1 MELRQL
7 RYFVKVGE
15 LLNYSE
21 AAKALFISQSTLSQQ
36 IKQLEDEL
44 KCKLL
49 MRNSHNVMLTDA
61 GNYFLEDAKRTI
73 QQANLCVSR
82 ITDVQNLQIG
92 TLNIGCTYTF
102 SPILRESVLLYM
114 QQFPNIKLNIVC
126 KSMEELMVLLQH
138 QEVDFVLS
146 YKPYVTFENIESHVL
161 FENKLCVIV
170 SENHPLQSKKT
181 ITLAELEPYKL
192 ALPSNGLQARNT
204 FDHIISNKDYKF
216 DVRLEINEVSILL
229 NLVNRSQLA
238 TVLSKASLT
247 DYQGLTAIPIDVE
260 NNDMEGCFHLVK
272 GVYVKKAA
280 KEFIRILSEKNS
292 ANLMRQRWFDE
303 ML

>member
-21 AAKALFISQSTLSQQ
+21 AAKSLYISQSTLSQQ

-49 MRNSHNVMLTDA
+49 MRNSHNVMLTDV
-61 GNYFLEDAKRTI
+61 GKYFLEDAKRTI
-73 QQANLCVSR
+73 QQANLCISR

-92 TLNIGCTYTF
+92 TLDIGCTYTF
-102 SPILRESVLLYM
+102 SPILRESILQYM
-114 QQFPNIKLNIVC
+114 QKFPNIKLNIVC
-126 KSMEELMVLLQH
+126 KSMEELMVKLQH

-146 YKPYVTFENIESHVL
+146 YKPYETFDNIESHIL
-161 FENKLCVIV
+161 FDNKLCAVV
-170 SENHPLQSKKT
+170 SENNPLASMNS
-181 ITLAELEPYKL
+181 ITLAELAKHKL
-192 ALPSNGLQARNT
+192 ALPSNGLQARST
-204 FDHIISNKDYKF
+204 FDYIISEKDYKF
-216 DVRLEINEVSILL
+216 DVRLEINEVNILL
-229 NLVNRSQLA
+229 GLVSKSQLV

-247 DYQGLTAIPIDVE
+247 DCQGLEAIPIDVP
-260 NNDMEGCFHLVK
+260 NNNMEGCFHLVK
-272 GVYVKKAA
+272 GAYVKKAA

-292 ANLMRQRWFDE
+292 VNLMRQKWFDE

>member
-21 AAKALFISQSTLSQQ
+21 AAKALYISQSTLSQQ

-49 MRNSHNVMLTDA
+49 IRNSHNVILTDA
-61 GNYFLEDAKRTI
+61 GNYFLKDAKLTI

-102 SPILRESVLLYM
+102 SPILREAVLLYM
-114 QQFPNIKLNIVC
+114 QQFPNVKLNIVC

-146 YKPYVTFENIESHVL
+146 YKPYVTFDNIESHVL
-161 FENKLCVIV
+161 FDNKLCVIV
-170 SENHPLQSKKT
+170 SENHPLQSKRS

-229 NLVNRSQLA
+229 NLINRSQLA

-247 DYQGLTAIPIDVE
+247 DSQGLTAIPINVA

-292 ANLMRQRWFDE
+292 ANLMRQKWFDE

>member
-114 QQFPNIKLNIVC
+114 QQFPNIKLNVVC

-181 ITLAELEPYKL
+181 IALAELEPYKL

>member
-292 ANLMRQRWFDE
+292 ANLMIQRWFDE

>member
-49 MRNSHNVMLTDA
+49 VRNSHNVMLTDA
-61 GNYFLEDAKRTI
+61 GRYFLEDAKRTI

-92 TLNIGCTYTF
+92 TLDIGCTYTF

-114 QQFPNIKLNIVC
+114 HEFPNIKLNIVC
-126 KSMEELMVLLQH
+126 KSMEELMVKLQR

-146 YKPYVTFENIESHVL
+146 YKPYETFENIESHIL
-161 FENKLCVIV
+161 FDNKLCVIV
-170 SENHPLQSKKT
+170 SESHPLASMKS
-181 ITLAELEPYKL
+181 ITLAELAPYKL

-204 FDHIISNKDYKF
+204 FDHIISEKDYKF

-229 NLVNRSQLA
+229 ALVKKSQLA
-238 TVLSKASLT
+238 TVLSRASLT
-247 DYQGLTAIPIDVE
+247 DFDGMVAIPIDVA

-272 GVYVKKAA
+272 GTYVKKAA

-292 ANLMRQRWFDE
+292 VNLMRQKWFDE

>member
-7 RYFVKVGE
+7 RYFAKVGE

-49 MRNSHNVMLTDA
+49 MRNSHSVMLTDA
-61 GNYFLEDAKRTI
+61 GKYFLEDAKRTI
-73 QQANLCVSR
+73 QQADLCISR

-92 TLNIGCTYTF
+92 TLDIGCTYTF
-102 SPILRESVLLYM
+102 SPILRESVLQYIRK
-114 QQFPNIKLNIVC
+114 FPNIKLNIVC
-126 KSMEELMVLLQH
+126 KSMEELMTLLQH

-146 YKPYVTFENIESHVL
+146 YKPYGSFENIESHIL
-161 FENKLCVIV
+161 FDNKLCVIV
-170 SENHPLQSKKT
+170 SENHPLASMKS
-181 ITLAELEPYKL
+181 ITLSELQPHKL

-204 FDHIISNKDYKF
+204 FDHIIREKGYKF

-229 NLVNRSQLA
+229 SLVSKSQLV

-247 DYQGLTAIPIDVE
+247 NFEGLVAIPIDVA

-272 GVYVKKAA
+272 GMYVKKAA
-280 KEFIRILSEKNS
+280 KEFIRILSDNNS
-292 ANLMRQRWFDE
+292 VNLMRQKWFDE

>member
-114 QQFPNIKLNIVC
+114 QQFPNIKLNVVC

>member
-280 KEFIRILSEKNS
+280 KELGEVYEEKVKALFTSET
-292 ANLMRQRWFDE
+292 
-303 ML
+303 